1 MIPTVYFSHHEL
13 PIVVIEGL
21 REANDS
27 LGESTDRDVVV
38 KELTNLLQDDDT
50 FTKNSVIKVSN
61 HELLE
66 LKLVFSGV
74 PSVLKGRNILS
85 D

>member
-1 MIPTVYFSHHEL
+1 MATSVYFSHHEL

-61 HELLE
+61 H
-66 LKLVFSGV
+66 VVSHW
-74 PSVLKGRNILS
+74 S
-85 D
+85 

>member
-38 KELTNLLQDDDT
+38 KELTNLLQDDNT

-61 HELLE
+61 HVLLLE
-66 LKLVFSGV
+66 LKLGFFGV
-74 PSVLKGRNILS
+74 LSVV
-85 D
+85 

>member
-1 MIPTVYFSHHEL
+1 MAPTSVYFSHHEL

-27 LGESTDRDVVV
+27 LGESIDRDVVV
-38 KELTNLLQDDDT
+38 KELTNLLQDDNT

-66 LKLVFSGV
+66 FKLLFFLVS
-74 PSVLKGRNILS
+74 LQC
-85 D
+85 

>member
-1 MIPTVYFSHHEL
+1 MAPTSVYFSHHEL

-27 LGESTDRDVVV
+27 LGESIDRDVVV
-38 KELTNLLQDDDT
+38 KELTNLLQDDNT

-66 LKLVFSGV
+66 LKSAYAACWVS
-74 PSVLKGRNILS
+74 
-85 D
+85 

>member
-1 MIPTVYFSHHEL
+1 MIPTVYFSHREL

-21 REANDS
+21 REVNDS

-38 KELTNLLQDDDT
+38 KELTNLLQDDNT

-61 HELLE
+61 HVLLE
-66 LKLVFSGV
+66 LKKKFWCR
-74 PSVLKGRNILS
+74 PSVEGLEYII
-85 D
+85 